1 MLRLQ
6 DKVAIITGGAQGI
19 GRSIAQKFAADGARV
34 IIADVQMEKAQAV
47 SAEIADAGG
56 IAHPIEIDLRNE
68 NDIERMVN
76 CAKERFQRLDV
87 LVNTAC
93 PFRPVPQGFEADL
106 ELWDEQHTVLLKAT
120 ALAAKYATP
129 LMKKTPGAAII
140 NIGSM
145 VSRHIT
151 HQPCSYHVAKAGVEH
166 LTRYLAFELGPLG
179 IRVNCILPG
188 IINREREGTP
198 ISADPINKTVLGLV
212 VPLRRAG
219 VPDEIANLALFL
231 ASDESSYIT
240 GQNIEVD
247 GGLSLG
253 EPFHVS
259 RLAYEA
265 AKIASPSVPV

>member
-1 MLRLQ
+1 LEDR
-6 DKVAIITGGAQGI
+6 VAIITGGAQGI
-19 GRSIAQKFAADGARV
+19 GRSIVQRFAAEGARV
-34 IIADVQMEKAQAV
+34 IIADIQVEKALELN
-47 SAEIADAGG
+47 AEITACGG
-56 IAHPIEIDLRNE
+56 ISQVIEIDLRKE
-68 NDIERMVN
+68 SDIERMISF
-76 CAKERFQRLDV
+76 AGDRFGRLDV

-93 PFRPVPQGFEADL
+93 PFRPQPQGFEDDL
-106 ELWDEQHTVLLKAT
+106 KLWDDQQNVLLKAS
-120 ALAAKYATP
+120 ALAARYACD
-129 LMKKTPGAAII
+129 LMKNSHGGAII
-140 NIGSM
+140 NMGSM

-151 HQPCSYHVAKAGVEH
+151 HQPCIYHVAKAGVEH
-166 LTRYLAFELGPLG
+166 LTRYLAFEFGPFG

-198 ISADPINKTVLGLV
+198 ISADPINKSVLELV

-219 VPDEIANLALFL
+219 APDEVANLALFL

-259 RLAYEA
+259 RLSYTA
-265 AKIASPSVPV
+265 ARQSVPV